1 MRFIRGISFL
11 LMVFELMV
19 LNAGCWNYREIDK
32 LTLVT
37 GAAIDKDD
45 GTGKYVVTVEVLDI
59 QPGGQDVE
67 TTTRT
72 LSTEA
77 DTIFDAI
84 RDLAK
89 QTSERLFW
97 SHAKTVIISRSIADE
112 GILPI
117 IDFISR
123 DQETRFSMFIYI
135 SDKKMAKEVFQAR
148 DVPSENVSYF
158 LAELKTIK
166 NTIPEFPTATIKS
179 FIVDIYEEGV
189 EPIIPVVSSI
199 ENNGEHIPN
208 IKGSVVFKDDKAIG
222 YLNEEDTKNT
232 LLIKDEIN
240 GGVFAQTIQSE
251 KETKKMTLEIFKN
264 DVKIIPRYINGEVMI
279 EVKIDTNLSIGEMMG
294 DIKVTT
300 EKEHL
305 ALKESIEKQIESRC
319 EKTIKKVQ
327 KEYGSDIFGFGRAIK
342 AKMPKVWKQIGSEW
356 DERFKDLKVSVKS
369 NVQIRNTA
377 LMREP
382 IENIKR

>member
-11 LMVFELMV
+11 LIVFVLMV
-19 LNAGCWNYREIDK
+19 MNAGCWNYREIDK

-89 QTSERLFW
+89 QTSERLYW

-135 SDKKMAKEVFQAR
+135 SDKKMAKEVFQAK

-158 LAELKTIK
+158 LAELKSIK
-166 NTIPEFPTATIKS
+166 NTIPEYPTATIKR
-179 FIVDIYEEGV
+179 FAMDVNEEGV
-189 EPIIPVVSSI
+189 EPLVPVVCTI
-199 ENNGEHIPN
+199 ENNGENIPN
-208 IKGSVVFKDDKAIG
+208 IKGSMAFKGDKAVG
-222 YLNEEDTKNT
+222 YLNEVDTKT
-232 LLIKDEIN
+232 VLLIKDEVG
-240 GGVFAQTIQSE
+240 GGVFVHTIHGE
-251 KETKKMTLEIFKN
+251 KETDKLTLEIFKN
-264 DVKIIPRYINGEVMI
+264 KTRIIPRYVDGEVII
-279 EVKIDTNLSIGEMMG
+279 EIKINTNIAVGEMMG
-294 DIKVTT
+294 DIEVTT

-305 ALKESIEKQIESRC
+305 ALKERIEKEVEKQC
-319 EKTIKKVQ
+319 ERTIKKVQ
-327 KEYGSDIFGFGRAIK
+327 KEYGSDIFGFGREIK
-342 AKMPKVWKQIGSEW
+342 AKMPEIWKEIGSEW
-356 DERFKDLKVSVKS
+356 DDRFRDLKI
-369 NVQIRNTA
+369 NVESTIEIRNTA
-377 LMREP
+377 LIREP
-382 IENIKR
+382 IEEVKR